1 MILTVT
7 EPFQKYLESIGA
19 DLPGLLQKAEIPN
32 KLWKEEVS
40 LTNLEYYRLLLEF
53 DKVMSEQAIRT
64 LSDISQFQMF
74 VPAFFA
80 ALSSQNG
87 IEALGRFARFK
98 KIVGPIEVDVT
109 ESDNTVSVH
118 YSYALRQMELPKFS
132 VLNEQLLVLNLMRAG
147 VGEHIRPLL
156 VESPFAYEEDT
167 EREFGIAVQQSEYN
181 QIVFDKK
188 DMERAFLTR
197 NNVMWQFLE
206 PGLESQLAK
215 MDSDRTF
222 AGYVQQELF
231 SAIPAGAFQ
240 TEDIAKRLGVSV
252 RTLQRNLTAEGTT
265 FQQQVQAVQK
275 AMAFSY
281 LKMNLTTDEIASLL
295 GYNEVNSFVR
305 AFGKWTGTT
314 ITEYRR
320 DTK

>member
-1 MILTVT
+1 MMQEQIEKKVRNIRQMKTAMDVRLRQQKG
-7 EPFQKYLESIGA
+7 PSFQNPDLQLRQISSMKIRGSFALRGEVIAELPEKY
-19 DLPGLLQKAEIPN
+19 
-32 KLWKEEVS
+32 
-40 LTNLEYYRLLLEF
+40 R
-53 DKVMSEQAIRT
+53 RT
-64 LSDISQFQMF
+64 LLSMPRRQREQILSEIERKVDRKIQSGAM
-74 VPAFFA
+74 ARTA
-80 ALSSQNG
+80 ARL
-87 IEALGRFARFK
+87 
-98 KIVGPIEVDVT
+98 DVT

-147 VGEHIRPLL
+147 AGEHILPLL

-167 EREFGIAVQQSEYN
+167 Q
-181 QIVFDKK
+181 
-188 DMERAFLTR
+188 RAFLTR

-222 AGYVQQELF
+222 AGYVQQALF

-265 FQQQVQAVQK
+265 FQQQVQEVQK

-281 LKMNLTTDEIASLL
+281 LKMNLTTEEIASLL

-320 DTK
+320 DTKQ